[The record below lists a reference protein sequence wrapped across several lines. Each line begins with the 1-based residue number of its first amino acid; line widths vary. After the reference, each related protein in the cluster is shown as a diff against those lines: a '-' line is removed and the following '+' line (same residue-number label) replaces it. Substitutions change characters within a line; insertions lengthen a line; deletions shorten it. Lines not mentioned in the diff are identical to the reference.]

1 MGDMEKNVNGVG
13 RDLKEAFRTDMK
25 EGVQEIKKYIN
36 EGRETEAISKRNG
49 ELFFIG
55 FYFVLNLFMN
65 WELEIT
71 LRPLFGQPFQKDN
84 SSSLFL
90 NLEQWKSGGIDSK
103 IFH

>member
-1 MGDMEKNVNGVG
+1 MLYQGISLTILYVLEKFVTLEKRMEDMEKNVIGVG
-13 RDLKEAFRTDMK
+13 RDLKEAFRADME

-65 WELEIT
+65 
-71 LRPLFGQPFQKDN
+71 
-84 SSSLFL
+84 
-90 NLEQWKSGGIDSK
+90 
-103 IFH
+103 

>member
-1 MGDMEKNVNGVG
+1 MLIQGISLTILYVLEKFVTLEKRMGDMEKNVNGAG

-55 FYFVLNLFMN
+55 FYFELNVFMN
-65 WELEIT
+65 
-71 LRPLFGQPFQKDN
+71 
-84 SSSLFL
+84 
-90 NLEQWKSGGIDSK
+90 
-103 IFH
+103 

>member
-1 MGDMEKNVNGVG
+1 MLYQGISLTILYVLEKFVTLEKRMGDMEKNVNGVG

-65 WELEIT
+65 
-71 LRPLFGQPFQKDN
+71 
-84 SSSLFL
+84 
-90 NLEQWKSGGIDSK
+90 
-103 IFH
+103 

>member
-1 MGDMEKNVNGVG
+1 MLYQGISLTILYVLEKFVTLEKRMGDMEKNVNGVG

-55 FYFVLNLFMN
+55 FYFELNVFMN
-65 WELEIT
+65 
-71 LRPLFGQPFQKDN
+71 
-84 SSSLFL
+84 
-90 NLEQWKSGGIDSK
+90 
-103 IFH
+103 